1 MTDTTPERQIW
12 LVRHGETEWAVA
24 GRHTGRTDIP
34 LTPIGRDQARALG
47 ERLAGHAFGLVLGSP
62 LSRAA
67 ETARLSGYGPV
78 MEPDGDLMEWDYGAL
93 EGLTTPQIQER
104 IQGWSIW
111 SGPWPEGETAA
122 EVGAR
127 TDRVIDR
134 CLAPAVEG
142 DTLLFAHGHLLRV
155 LAARWLGLEPASGR
169 LFALS
174 TATVSVLGWDRA
186 NRVVESWNEACH
198 LD

>member
-1 MTDTTPERQIW
+1 MNDARPERQIW
-12 LVRHGETEWAVA
+12 LVRHGATEWAVA

-34 LTPIGRDQARALG
+34 LTPTGRDQARALG
-47 ERLAGHAFGLVLGSP
+47 ERLEGHPFGLVLSSP

-67 ETARLSGYGPV
+67 DTARLSGFGPT
-78 MEPDGDLMEWDYGAL
+78 MESDDDLMEWDYGAL

-104 IQGWSIW
+104 YPGWSVW
-111 SGPWPEGETAA
+111 SGPWPQGETAA
-122 EVGAR
+122 DVGGRA
-127 TDRVIDR
+127 DRAIAR
-134 CLAPAVEG
+134 CLDPNVDG

-155 LAARWLGLEPASGR
+155 LTARWLALEPAAGR

-198 LD
+198 QH